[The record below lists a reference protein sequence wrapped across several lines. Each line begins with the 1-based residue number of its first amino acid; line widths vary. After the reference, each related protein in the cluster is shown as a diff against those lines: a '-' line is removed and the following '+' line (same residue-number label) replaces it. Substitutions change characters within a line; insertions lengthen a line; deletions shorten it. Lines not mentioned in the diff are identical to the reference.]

1 MRNYQDEAWRHA
13 CRNSLI
19 QAMFKELISDPNRS
33 YGEAYLFLEKITGLG
48 EIQIRKILA
57 SQKCECSLSEDDLAL
72 FIVLLQRISE
82 KLPKSTDY

>member
-1 MRNYQDEAWRHA
+1 MKNCQDEAWRHA

-19 QAMFKELISDPNRS
+19 QAMFNELISDPNRS
-33 YGEAYLFLEKITGLG
+33 YGETYRFLEKITGLG

-57 SQKCECSLSEDDLAL
+57 LPKIECSLSEDDLSL
-72 FIVLLQRISE
+72 FVVLLQRISE